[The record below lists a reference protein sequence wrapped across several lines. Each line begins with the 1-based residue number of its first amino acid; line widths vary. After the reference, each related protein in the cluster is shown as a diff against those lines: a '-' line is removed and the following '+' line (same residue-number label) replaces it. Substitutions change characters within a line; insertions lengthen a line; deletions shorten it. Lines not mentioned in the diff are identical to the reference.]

1 MTGINLFYTN
11 RHPNLIVKDMIP
23 IAVAIVLIFILC
35 HSYILAVKLYELVN
49 SSSFNMEHYTY
60 CLDLK

>member
-1 MTGINLFYTN
+1 
-11 RHPNLIVKDMIP
+11 MISN
-23 IAVAIVLIFILC
+23 AVAIVLIFILC

-49 SSSFNMEHYTY
+49 SSSFNMEHYTF